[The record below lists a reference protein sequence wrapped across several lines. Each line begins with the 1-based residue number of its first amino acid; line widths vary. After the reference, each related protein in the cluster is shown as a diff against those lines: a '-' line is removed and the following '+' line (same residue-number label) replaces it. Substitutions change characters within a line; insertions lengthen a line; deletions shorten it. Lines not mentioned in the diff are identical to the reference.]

1 MLVFADESGD
11 PGPVGKAGAS
21 ERFTVAA
28 VAFEDAEDA
37 QDCEARIRVL
47 RARLSVSA
55 RSEFRFRND
64 RHERRLQ
71 FLAAIAPAR
80 FLVAAASTSK
90 ASQDHVSFGRVCVA
104 AIEELPLLPPVRIV
118 ADETGGRAH
127 RTQLRR
133 ELRLALGERL
143 HSVRTARSQSED
155 LLQVAD
161 YAAGIAARLAG
172 GRAGGEEYLDA
183 LGRHRL
189 ILKLI
194 GQLHP
199 PWNRDRQGSGSPRAI
214 RPRGNPQPHRAAC
227 TSHRAERDAMRAGS
241 RGADGV

>member
-21 ERFTVAA
+21 ERFTVAV
-28 VAFEDAEDA
+28 VAFESAKDA
-37 QDCEARIRVL
+37 QDCEARIRML

-71 FLAAIAPAR
+71 LLAAIAPAR

-90 ASQDHVSFGRVCVA
+90 ADRDQISFGRVCVA
-104 AIEELPLLPPVRIV
+104 AIEELPPSPPLRIV

-127 RTQLRR
+127 RTQLSR
-133 ELRLALGERL
+133 ELRLVLGERL
-143 HSVRTARSQSED
+143 RSLRTARSQSED

-183 LGRHRL
+183 LGRHRFT
-189 ILKLI
+189 LKLI
-194 GQLHP
+194 G
-199 PWNRDRQGSGSPRAI
+199 
-214 RPRGNPQPHRAAC
+214 
-227 TSHRAERDAMRAGS
+227 
-241 RGADGV
+241 